1 MGRLKGAGAYLID
14 RRAAETLLA
23 RLLPMRLPYDHAID
37 REWFWGLRAGY
48 ILPFPVSQTENDFD
62 SQVQPGIWPRLS
74 RTRRC
79 LTTYPYQAV
88 NEMSRWLF
96 RVSYLLR
103 FKLASLSKQ
112 S

>member
-37 REWFWGLRAGY
+37 REWFWGLRAAY
-48 ILPFPVSQTENDFD
+48 VLPFPVSQIESDFD
-62 SQVQPGIWPRLS
+62 SPVQPGTWPKLS

-79 LTTYPYQAV
+79 FTTYPYQAF
-88 NEMSRWLF
+88 NEVSRWLF
-96 RVSYLLR
+96 RASYSLR
-103 FKLASLSKQ
+103 LKVATL
-112 S
+112 